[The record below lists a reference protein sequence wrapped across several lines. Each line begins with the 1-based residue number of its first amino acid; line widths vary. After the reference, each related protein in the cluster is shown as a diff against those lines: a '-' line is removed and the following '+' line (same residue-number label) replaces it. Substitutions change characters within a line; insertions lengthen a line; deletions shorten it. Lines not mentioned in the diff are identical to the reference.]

1 MARGEVIGGVSGH
14 PCSVS
19 ERFVVGRDW
28 ILRFVVGRDWIFA
41 KSGMAASFSDHHTP
55 VTTRLYFGKVPVPS
69 GRQI

>member
-28 ILRFVVGRDWIFA
+28 IFA
-41 KSGMAASFSDHHTP
+41 KSGMAASFS
-55 VTTRLYFGKVPVPS
+55 
-69 GRQI
+69 